1 MLDSAVDLV
10 RASLLEGLII
20 ALPILAAGLL
30 IGLLI
35 SIVQAVTQIQEQ
47 TLTFVPKIVVMILV
61 AVILLGWITMRLGS
75 FAADLFTFGP
85 NPAG

>member
-1 MLDSAVDLV
+1 MLDSSIDLV
-10 RASLLEGLII
+10 RAPLLEGLII
-20 ALPILAAGLL
+20 AMPILAAGLL

-61 AVILLGWITMRLGS
+61 AILLLGWIVMRLGA
-75 FAADLFTFGP
+75 FATELFTFGP
-85 NPAG
+85 NPAA